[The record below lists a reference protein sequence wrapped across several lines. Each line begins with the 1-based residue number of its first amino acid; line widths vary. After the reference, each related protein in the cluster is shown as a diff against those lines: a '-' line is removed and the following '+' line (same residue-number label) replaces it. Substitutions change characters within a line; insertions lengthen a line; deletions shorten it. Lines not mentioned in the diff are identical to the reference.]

1 MGDSR
6 AVRDFFVEIDGLHDK
21 LNFAEIKREY
31 KNAKFGTA
39 NLHDESSQRLLRI
52 LYSLNDLTVERQYV
66 MDYVRELCD
75 RISSYDE
82 VVDARIPGAKLH
94 TVNEIFRLSRE
105 FDDDRDRE
113 MKHLIDK
120 FWDNIMTTIGI
131 YFLTLDVHRL

>member
-1 MGDSR
+1 MGDSK
-6 AVRDFFVEIDGLHDK
+6 AVRDFFVEIDALHDK
-21 LNFAEIKREY
+21 LNFVEIKREY
-31 KNAKFGTA
+31 NNAKFGTA

-82 VVDARIPGAKLH
+82 VVDSGVPESKLH

-105 FDDDRDRE
+105 FDDDSDRE
-113 MKHLIDK
+113 TPELIDR

-131 YFLTLDVHRL
+131 YFLTLDVHQF

>member
-1 MGDSR
+1 MSDLK
-6 AVRDFFVEIDGLHDK
+6 AVREFFKEIDELHDNLNLEKIK
-21 LNFAEIKREY
+21 LMYNNAEFE
-31 KNAKFGTA
+31 NHD
-39 NLHDESSQRLLRI
+39 LHDADSQKLLRK

-82 VVDARIPGAKLH
+82 VIDARFPTTQLH

-105 FDDDRDRE
+105 FDNNSNRQAPD
-113 MKHLIDK
+113 LIDR

-131 YFLTLDVHRL
+131 HFLTLDAHEF

>member
-1 MGDSR
+1 MGDSK
-6 AVRDFFVEIDGLHDK
+6 AVRDFFVEIDALHDK
-21 LNFAEIKREY
+21 LNFVEIKREY
-31 KNAKFGTA
+31 NNAKFGTA

-82 VVDARIPGAKLH
+82 VVDSGVPESKLH

-105 FDDDRDRE
+105 FDDDSDRE
-113 MKHLIDK
+113 TPELIDT

-131 YFLTLDVHRL
+131 YFLTLDVHQF